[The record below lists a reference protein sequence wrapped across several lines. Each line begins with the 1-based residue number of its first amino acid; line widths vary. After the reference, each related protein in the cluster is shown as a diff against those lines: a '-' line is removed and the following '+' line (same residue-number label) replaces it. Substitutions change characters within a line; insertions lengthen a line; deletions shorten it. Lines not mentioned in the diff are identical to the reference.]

1 MKHKLHRL
9 FIVTSFCIFPLL
21 AMSHES
27 SAWTPGE
34 SYAVEALSQDL
45 SEISITVE
53 GRQVKVQNAQGKFI
67 EVYDITGKRVYY
79 AQIDSNEKYLTLNL
93 HKGCYILRVGTV
105 TRKIYLS

>member
-21 AMSHES
+21 ALANES
-27 SAWTPGE
+27 NAWSE
-34 SYAVEALSQDL
+34 AEVYAEVSQMNDFT
-45 SEISITVE
+45 EITIAVE
-53 GRQVKVQNAQGKFI
+53 GRQVKVQNAEGKFF

-79 AQIDSNEKYLTLNL
+79 VQIDSAEKNLTLNL